1 MKSDRSIRGEAMR
14 TKIIFIRAIVFLTI
28 LICIAAVILSFE
40 QPRTFIRAQL
50 LQAQVDE
57 ELPDGTSEIEVAN
70 WCLSH
75 GFGIPVRR
83 AEGPGPPMFISTSLA
98 PPSRPGQTTCLAI
111 DFYFDANSKLFR
123 RTAFR
128 CGIGWSP

>member
-1 MKSDRSIRGEAMR
+1 MR
-14 TKIIFIRAIVFLTI
+14 TKIIFIRAIAFLTI
-28 LICIAAVILSFE
+28 LICIAAVILLFE
-40 QPRTFIRAQL
+40 QPRNFIQKMR

-75 GFGIPVRR
+75 GFGVPVRQ
-83 AEGPGPPMFISTSLA
+83 ADGPGPPIVRSTALA
-98 PPSRPGQTTCLAI
+98 PPSRPGQTSCLGI

-123 RTAFR
+123 RVAGR
-128 CGIGWSP
+128 EACQ